1 MTVREGILTQVS
13 WREGAVVKKGLAG
26 LLRAGLEPGTRGAK
40 KELICLPER
49 EGWKRRRR
57 AHGSDSHEHFSPTEN
72 PAEALGQCFWSV
84 GLGLMSIT
92 SRRVPVLWSCTEQTE
107 GGACRK
113 HPKAGTTTGQVRG
126 LHQKRQ
132 AG

>member
-57 AHGSDSHEHFSPTEN
+57 AHGSDSAKQEPKRHIIRMPK
-72 PAEALGQCFWSV
+72 Q
-84 GLGLMSIT
+84 
-92 SRRVPVLWSCTEQTE
+92 RR
-107 GGACRK
+107 
-113 HPKAGTTTGQVRG
+113 
-126 LHQKRQ
+126 
-132 AG
+132 